1 VYFDEKLNLEGI
13 NMSEDQEKVLKN
25 YKEKAKAAQLIK
37 RGLCE
42 EVAESYSSKKTTYI
56 PFGVSDKEFN
66 EIVKLPIKEKTSSL
80 PSIMK
85 AIGWLHIGVGF
96 SFGLYAGN
104 VFRDAL
110 GGSSYD
116 YNFILSLIIWINS
129 FLGSMFWFG
138 FSWIINLL
146 EDIRNK

>member
-1 VYFDEKLNLEGI
+1 
-13 NMSEDQEKVLKN
+13 MSEDQEKVLKN
-25 YKEKAKAAQLIK
+25 YKEKSKTSQLIK

-42 EVAESYSSKKTTYI
+42 EVVEYYPTKKTKYV
-56 PFGVSDKEFN
+56 PFNVSDEEFN
-66 EIVKLPIKEKTSSL
+66 EIVELPIKEKTSSF

-85 AIGWLHIGVGF
+85 TIGWLHIGVGLL
-96 SFGLYAGN
+96 FGLYAGN
-104 VFRDAL
+104 VFRNAL

-116 YNFILSLIIWINS
+116 FNLMLSAIIWINS